1 MSRSLPAQTEGG
13 GNRMLAQ
20 LLEFLERRGGALLV
34 ACLGIVT
41 SQNVVGIR
49 IPGIQLDGVLQR
61 LLDFRG
67 GLPPQNSSTVS
78 EVRVGE
84 RRVIALAA
92 IDPGEP
98 GVELPPIYEQLAQI
112 HERPAIVQALP
123 FDNLDRFPEICDRAR
138 FVAGSLPAQGREV
151 KSLLIFR
158 VQLAG
163 ETEAVHR
170 FPVTLR
176 FIEKAAQM
184 VVRISIARI
193 QGNGLLHV
201 ALKVIHTLQHEGSQ
215 GWNLARLGA

>member
-1 MSRSLPAQTEGG
+1 MSRSVPAQTEGG

-92 IDPGEP
+92 IDPGES
-98 GVELPPIYEQLAQI
+98 GVELSPIDEQLAQI
-112 HERPAIVQALP
+112 HDRPAIVAPPPSDTPHRLP
-123 FDNLDRFPEICDRAR
+123 TT
-138 FVAGSLPAQGREV
+138 
-151 KSLLIFR
+151 
-158 VQLAG
+158 LA
-163 ETEAVHR
+163 
-170 FPVTLR
+170 P
-176 FIEKAAQM
+176 
-184 VVRISIARI
+184 
-193 QGNGLLHV
+193 
-201 ALKVIHTLQHEGSQ
+201 
-215 GWNLARLGA
+215 